1 MAFLILI
8 NSFYFNSFIFTSQ
21 MINIV
26 TKEAKDREISEKNV
40 VIFGLE
46 ASDKD
51 IQSGQIE
58 TNKANVQTLFELIN
72 VSVNIE
78 KVFKLRPKTGIN
90 APFVV
95 LLKDKHDRNKLFKSA
110 KLLRTNQETETVFIN
125 ADETI
130 SERLRYK
137 TLRAECKL
145 KND

>member
-78 KVFKLRPKTGIN
+78 KVF
-90 APFVV
+90 
-95 LLKDKHDRNKLFKSA
+95 
-110 KLLRTNQETETVFIN
+110 
-125 ADETI
+125 
-130 SERLRYK
+130 
-137 TLRAECKL
+137 
-145 KND
+145 